1 MTLLSFLF
9 PVILILLVLAF
20 LAGGTLAAGA
30 LSHWIDRNRQSL
42 FSLMVWM
49 VALGI
54 GISSLTKPRVIDE
67 TFLNNLAMFASGG
80 GRTAMVGHWAAK
92 ILTWSTVLLAAAII
106 ASRFIQHQPE
116 KGCTSSDKAPA
127 FLVFGVF
134 SYLFLGG
141 ALNAMYGTVPDPSH
155 RLIYP
160 FLLFGTALTL
170 PGSGYKQTAATIR
183 YALATLCVASLLMAI
198 AMPNQVLQT
207 GYKGLIPGFNYRLW
221 GAMPH
226 ANALGGAALIYL
238 LIERLAPWR
247 SNSLRRISWLM
258 VFITLLLTQS
268 KTNWLIGIALLG
280 FWFGFQVLRA
290 LNSGTTNPRRKEFVA
305 LAMGALLFVTA
316 AGFMALIVVGP
327 EILFAKI
334 FSTLESAGAT
344 TLTGRVVLWQL
355 ALNEWWENPLFGYG
369 PTLWDED
376 YRLAVG
382 LSFAHHAH
390 NQYINTLGSA
400 GLFGIAGLAIILFAY
415 LYYALR
421 FFGATSGV
429 LLAVLAVIAVR
440 GLTET
445 PMSVWGV
452 LSQETLINLALV
464 ALMTQIARSAPSTSA
479 QPRMSMYAT

>member
-1 MTLLSFLF
+1 
-9 PVILILLVLAF
+9 
-20 LAGGTLAAGA
+20 
-30 LSHWIDRNRQSL
+30 
-42 FSLMVWM
+42 
-49 VALGI
+49 
-54 GISSLTKPRVIDE
+54 
-67 TFLNNLAMFASGG
+67 
-80 GRTAMVGHWAAK
+80 
-92 ILTWSTVLLAAAII
+92 
-106 ASRFIQHQPE
+106 
-116 KGCTSSDKAPA
+116 
-127 FLVFGVF
+127 
-134 SYLFLGG
+134 
-141 ALNAMYGTVPDPSH
+141 
-155 RLIYP
+155 
-160 FLLFGTALTL
+160 
-170 PGSGYKQTAATIR
+170 
-183 YALATLCVASLLMAI
+183 
-198 AMPNQVLQT
+198 
-207 GYKGLIPGFNYRLW
+207 
-221 GAMPH
+221 
-226 ANALGGAALIYL
+226 
-238 LIERLAPWR
+238 
-247 SNSLRRISWLM
+247 M